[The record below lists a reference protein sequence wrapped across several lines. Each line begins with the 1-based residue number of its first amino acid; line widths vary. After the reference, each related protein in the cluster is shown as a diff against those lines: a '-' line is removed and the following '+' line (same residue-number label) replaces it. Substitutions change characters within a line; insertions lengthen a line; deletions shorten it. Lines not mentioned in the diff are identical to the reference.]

1 MKLKSQN
8 SQDTV
13 KEKGIEFTV
22 TDKEVIEKAN
32 GIVQGMSG
40 SPIIQNNKIVG
51 CVTHVSGNNPMTGYG
66 LYIDWM
72 LEMDSQE

>member
-1 MKLKSQN
+1 MRDRGNEIRFGRIQLFIFG
-8 SQDTV
+8 D
-13 KEKGIEFTV
+13 
-22 TDKEVIEKAN
+22 
-32 GIVQGMSG
+32 
-40 SPIIQNNKIVG
+40 IIQNNKIVG